1 MGDKELK
8 RSYFYKGLTAFCVIA
23 ASLLFYFLIDRIN
36 VIWNYA
42 ARVLGVLQPVIF
54 GIVISYIVNPI
65 VNFGNKKLTPLFLK
79 CTKYE
84 KRAEKVS
91 NIISVCLSLVI
102 FCVFTVGLLASVI
115 PQFVNS
121 ISNVITVLPG
131 QIDSLVKWAEEFLK
145 SNERIEEL
153 LVKALE
159 YEKSWLQNDLADYV
173 NRWAGELASGVFG
186 MVNFLKNF
194 GLGLVFAI
202 YILFSKKLLI
212 NQFKKLFCAI
222 FQKKSVT
229 KIFTW
234 LKTVHGVFSGFIS
247 GKLLDSL
254 IIGILCFIGVTVL
267 RIPYP
272 VLLAVIIG
280 VTNVIPVF
288 GPWIGG
294 VPTTLLVVLTNP
306 VKGIYFAV
314 LVILLQMLDGN
325 VIGPKILGKKTGLST
340 LWVVFAIVLGG
351 GMFGVV
357 GMLIG
362 VPTFAVIY
370 YLFTA
375 FINYLL
381 RKKNMP
387 VDSMNYENGLPP
399 EGEETSDA

>member
-8 RSYFYKGLTAFCVIA
+8 RSYFYKGLTAFCVVA
-23 ASLLFYFLIDRIN
+23 ACLLFYFLIYRIN
-36 VIWNYA
+36 VIWNYV
-42 ARVLGVLQPVIF
+42 ARVLRVLQPVIF
-54 GIVISYIVNPI
+54 GLVISYIVNPI
-65 VNFGNKKLTPLFLK
+65 VNFGNNKLTPLFLK
-79 CTKYE
+79 CTKSE
-84 KRAEKVS
+84 KKAGKAA
-91 NIISVCLSLVI
+91 NIISVCLSLII

-131 QIDSLVKWAEEFLK
+131 KIDSLVNWAEEFLK
-145 SNERIEEL
+145 SNERVEEL

-159 YEKSWLQNDLADYV
+159 YEKNWLQNDLANYV

-202 YILFSKKLLI
+202 YILFSKKLLL
-212 NQFKKLFCAI
+212 NQCKKLLCAI
-222 FQKKSVT
+222 FKKKSVGR
-229 KIFTW
+229 IFAW
-234 LKTVHGVFSGFIS
+234 LKTAHGVFSGFIN

-280 VTNVIPVF
+280 LTNVIPVF

-294 VPTTLLVVLTNP
+294 VPATLLVIMTDP
-306 VKGIYFAV
+306 IKGIYFGI
-314 LVILLQMLDGN
+314 LVILLQALDGN

-351 GMFGVV
+351 GMFGVP

-362 VPTFAVIY
+362 VPTFAVAY

-375 FINYLL
+375 FINHLL

-387 VDSMNYENGLPP
+387 IDSKSYENGLPA
-399 EGEETSDA
+399 EDEEALNA